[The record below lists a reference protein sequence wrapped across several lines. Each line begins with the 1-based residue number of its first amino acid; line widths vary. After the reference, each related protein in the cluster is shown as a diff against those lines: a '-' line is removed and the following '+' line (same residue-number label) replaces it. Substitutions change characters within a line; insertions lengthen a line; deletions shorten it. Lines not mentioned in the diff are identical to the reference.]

1 MIVAAEDWCDYPRE
15 PEPPPSDF
23 VALVCMFACFLIG
36 VFVGSG
42 IASKFTF

>member
-1 MIVAAEDWCDYPRE
+1 MIAAADWHFCPHE
-15 PEPPPSDF
+15 QEPPTSDF

-42 IASKFTF
+42 IASKLTF